1 MPDSILIRPAIS
13 SDILALTELDHD
25 YSTDH
30 VWQMGYVSGAEE
42 ISVIFRQVRL
52 PRAMRVE
59 YPRHP
64 QWLVDEWNKRAGLL
78 VAEIEG
84 TITGYL
90 VIVHHQAAEAGWVT
104 DLVVGAPQRRQ
115 GIGERLLGEA
125 HTWCRQR
132 QIDRLFVEM
141 QSKNYPAI
149 SLARKM
155 NFVFAGYSDHYY
167 QDQDIALFFCREL
180 R

>member
-1 MPDSILIRPAIS
+1 MPGSIIVRPAIS
-13 SDILALTELDHD
+13 SDVPALIELDHN

-30 VWQMGYVSGAEE
+30 VWQMGYISGAEE
-42 ISVIFRQVRL
+42 ISITFRQVRL
-52 PRAMRVE
+52 PRPMRVE
-59 YPRHP
+59 YPRDP
-64 QWLVDEWNKRAGLL
+64 EWLIDEWNRRAGLL
-78 VAEIEG
+78 IAESEG
-84 TITGYL
+84 TALGYL
-90 VIVHHQAAEAGWVT
+90 VMVHAHAAEAGWVT
-104 DLVVGAPQRRQ
+104 DLVVGAAERRQ
-115 GIGERLLGEA
+115 GIGERLLREA

-132 QIDRLFVEM
+132 QIDRLFIEM